1 MLEAIDQFLAT
12 AVGYVWNIPLVVVL
26 IGSGL
31 LFTFL
36 LKGVQFTAFRHA
48 IDIVRG
54 KFDKKSDPGEITH
67 FKALTTALSATIGLG
82 NIAGVAVAI
91 NMGGPGAC
99 FWMMVAGL
107 VGMVTKF
114 CECSLAVK
122 YRKVDSNGKVRG
134 GPMYYIQMGLG
145 DKFKPL
151 AIFFALACMIA
162 TFGAGNMFQTNQ
174 VAKVLNSYFDIPVIL
189 TGLVLATATG
199 LVIIGGIKR
208 ISNVTGFLVPF
219 MGIIYMGGSLL
230 IIGLNASEI
239 PTVVGMIFE
248 GAFSGTAAAGG
259 FAGVAVAEVLKQGVR
274 RACFSNEA
282 GLGSAPIA
290 HAAASTKEPIREG
303 IVATI
308 GPFVDTVVICMMTA
322 SVILLS
328 GAWPADAG
336 IDGVELT
343 AMAFDMSLPGF
354 GKFFV
359 PIAVTLFGYSTLIS
373 WAYYGEMA
381 TDYLFK
387 ENKTVM
393 MIYKLVFC
401 IFAFTGALWAL
412 GPVLNFSDIMLGLM
426 VVPNIIGVWL
436 LFPKIKAETKSYFDR
451 LKKGEFDKPN

>member
-1 MLEAIDQFLAT
+1 MLEVIDQFLAT
-12 AVGYVWNIPLVVVL
+12 AVGYVWNIPLVVIL

-31 LFTFL
+31 LFTLL
-36 LKGVQFTAFRHA
+36 LKGVQFTAFWHA
-48 IDIVRG
+48 IQIVRG

-91 NMGGPGAC
+91 TVGGPGAC
-99 FWMMVAGL
+99 FWMIVAGL

-114 CECSLAVK
+114 CECSLAIK
-122 YRKVDSNGKVRG
+122 YRKIDANGKVRG
-134 GPMYYIQMGLG
+134 GPMYYIQLGLG

-151 AIFFALACMIA
+151 AIFFALACVIA

-174 VAKVLNSYFDIPVIL
+174 VAKVLNSYFDVPVIL
-189 TGLVLATATG
+189 TGLVLSIATG
-199 LVIIGGIKR
+199 MVIIGGIKR

-219 MGIIYMGGSLL
+219 MGIIYIGGALL
-230 IIGLNASEI
+230 VILLNIGELPGVMA
-239 PTVVGMIFE
+239 MILE

-259 FAGVAVAEVLKQGVR
+259 FAGVAVSEVLKQGVR

-290 HAAASTKEPIREG
+290 HAAASTKEPVREG

-322 SVILLS
+322 TVILIS
-328 GAWPADAG
+328 GAWMSESG
-336 IDGVELT
+336 VDGVELT

-354 GKFFV
+354 GKFFI
-359 PIAVTLFGYSTLIS
+359 PFAVTLFGFSTLIS

-381 TDYLFK
+381 TDYLFN

-393 MIYKLVFC
+393 LIYKTTFC
-401 IFAFTGALWAL
+401 LFAFSGAIWAL

-451 LKKGEFDKPN
+451 LAKGEFDRTK

>member
-1 MLEAIDQFLAT
+1 MLDAIDQILAKL
-12 AVGYVWNIPLVVVL
+12 VGYVWNIPLVVVL

-48 IDIVRG
+48 IDVVRG
-54 KFDKKSDPGEITH
+54 KYDKKTDPGEITH

-91 NMGGPGAC
+91 NVGGPGAC
-99 FWMMVAGL
+99 FWMIVAGL

-114 CECSLAVK
+114 CECSLAVM
-122 YRKVDSNGKVRG
+122 YRKVDSNGKVAG

-151 AIFFALACMIA
+151 AIFFAFACIVA

-174 VAKVLNSYFDIPVIL
+174 VASVLNSYFAVPQVL
-189 TGLVLATATG
+189 TGFVLATATA

-219 MGIIYMGGSLL
+219 MAAVYMAGAL
-230 IIGLNASEI
+230 IVILKNIPEI
-239 PTVVGMIFE
+239 PGVIGMILD

-303 IVATI
+303 VVATI

-328 GAWPADAG
+328 GAWPADSG
-336 IDGVELT
+336 ISGVNLT
-343 AMAFDMSLPGF
+343 AMAFDKSLPGF
-354 GKFFV
+354 GMYFV
-359 PIAVTLFGYSTLIS
+359 PFAVALFGYSTMIS
-373 WAYYGEMA
+373 WSYYGEMA
-381 TDYLFK
+381 TGFLFK
-387 ENKTVM
+387 SKEAVVL
-393 MIYKLVFC
+393 YKIIFC
-401 IFAFTGALWAL
+401 IFAFIGSFWAL

-426 VVPNIIGVWL
+426 VVPNLIGVWL
-436 LFPKIKAETKSYFDR
+436 LFPKLRKEAKSYFSR
-451 LKKGEFDKPN
+451 LSKGEFN